1 MKKLSLF
8 IASVLPFLLSGC
20 LESATNNTSVSC
32 VQQEGQEVNWNLLL
46 TDNSPT
52 LSAYRLFENT
62 CDPTKNPSK
71 RGVPYDLSVPLF
83 TDYATKYRFVF
94 VPEDQKATYVADE
107 AFDFPVGTVITK
119 TFALPANTE
128 NRGFENENLIET
140 RLLIKRSTG
149 WIALPYVWNK
159 EKTDATLDTNGEA
172 VSTSIIHD
180 ETSYTLNYGVPDPAK
195 CKRCHQVDSKFS
207 PIGPKARFLN
217 SDYAYS
223 TGTENQLQHWVAAGI
238 LQGVPTDAAQI
249 DAVPHFDDHTDVSA
263 IAPSELEKYAK
274 GWLDINC
281 GHCHRTGGD
290 ASNTNMHV
298 NYALD
303 FASNKNEHGV
313 CQKPIS
319 FGGGSLAWIITPGNA
334 DTSIMTFRMNTR
346 DSGDRM
352 PPLGRD
358 LIHAEGVSL
367 IKAWI
372 NNMEPVVC
380 QQE

>member
-1 MKKLSLF
+1 MKNIILL
-8 IASVLPFLLSGC
+8 ITTALTLLLSGC
-20 LESATNNTSVSC
+20 LDSPASNNSTASCTSTP
-32 VQQEGQEVNWNLLL
+32 QAVNWNLLL
-46 TDNSPT
+46 TDNSKT
-52 LSAYRLFENT
+52 LSAYRLFQNP
-62 CDPTKNPSK
+62 CDPTKNPNN
-71 RGVPYDLSVPLF
+71 RGVPYDLAIPLF
-83 TDYATKYRFVF
+83 TDYASKYRFVF
-94 VPEDQKATYVADE
+94 VPEDQKATYAATA

-119 TFALPANTE
+119 TFALPADTAE
-128 NRGFENENLIET
+128 RGIENENLIET

-159 EKTDATLDTNGEA
+159 DKTDAVLDINGEA
-172 VSTSIIHD
+172 ISTSIIHD
-180 ETSYTLNYGVPDPAK
+180 ETSYSLNYGVPDPAK
-195 CKRCHQVDSKFS
+195 CKRCHQVDNKFA
-207 PIGPKARFLN
+207 PIGPKARYLN

-238 LQGVPTDAAQI
+238 LESLPSNSEEI
-249 DAVPHFDDHTDVSA
+249 DAVPHFTDSTDINA

-298 NYALD
+298 NYELN
-303 FASNKNEHGV
+303 FSSTKNEHCV

-334 DTSIMTFRMNTR
+334 DTSIMLFRMNTK
-346 DSGDRM
+346 DAGDRM

-358 LIHAEGVSL
+358 LIHSEGVNL
-367 IKAWI
+367 VKAWI
-372 NNMEPVVC
+372 NSMETTVC
-380 QQE
+380 QE